1 MPIPPLFIPLRLIV
15 ALFQSRSQ
23 YKQRHITYIALHSV
37 RLYKYRILPTYW
49 YRHIPI
55 RFPIPRALL
64 LPIDN
69 VTTRCTTWPC
79 DLHDSACNTTD
90 GRGNLIDVR
99 RRVTTIIFIRRTNVS
114 CTDVS
119 YPLPCFLRRWCRQ
132 LKFNNTAILLRS
144 WWWCIRYDRRRGN
157 LNDVSATGVTIT
169 EPEDR
174 CI

>member
-23 YKQRHITYIALHSV
+23 YNQRHITYIALHSV
-37 RLYKYRILPTYW
+37 RSYKYRILPTCW

-55 RFPIPRALL
+55 HFPLPQALL

-69 VTTRCTTWPC
+69 KTTRCTTWPC
-79 DLHDSACNTTD
+79 DIHDSACCNDTT
-90 GRGNLIDVR
+90 NLIDVQW
-99 RRVTTIIFIRRTNVS
+99 RVTTIIFIQHTNVS
-114 CTDVS
+114 RTVVS
-119 YPLPCFLRRWCRQ
+119 YPLPFLGCWCRQ

-144 WWWCIRYDRRRGN
+144 WWWCIRYDQRRGN
-157 LNDVSATGVTIT
+157 LIDVSTTGVTIT